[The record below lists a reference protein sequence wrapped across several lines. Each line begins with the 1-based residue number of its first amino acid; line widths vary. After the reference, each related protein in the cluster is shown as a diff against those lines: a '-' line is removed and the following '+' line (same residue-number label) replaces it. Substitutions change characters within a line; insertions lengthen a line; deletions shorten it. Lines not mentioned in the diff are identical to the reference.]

1 MLKTH
6 CIKWGE
12 GERQRKNVLETRQEL
27 VMELDAG

>member
-6 CIKWGE
+6 CIKWG